1 MAKHLRQLNPE
12 ISVSSENLRTDSRSY
27 LRSNLSTDL
36 KTDLHLGRRALDT
49 VSLLIELVQDWLE
62 SIKFAFL
69 VFQLT

>member
-27 LRSNLSTDL
+27 LRSDLSTDL